1 MTQQQARAELKQIR
15 TYYNRISER
24 KQRLAELRSSM
35 SNIRIANYGICPA
48 RGATKNDECRL
59 EAAIDRAT
67 KLENKIAND
76 IVAMAEAQQHLVEK
90 IERLL
95 EPYSTV
101 LAKRYIHLERFE
113 KIATDM
119 NYSFYYLTKRLFAVA
134 IKKYSEL

>member
-35 SNIRIANYGICPA
+35 GNIKIANYGICPA
-48 RGATKNDECRL
+48 RGATQADQYRL

-67 KLENKIAND
+67 KLETQIAHD
-76 IVAMAEAQQHLVEK
+76 IIAMAEAQQRLVEK
-90 IERLL
+90 IECLP

-101 LAKRYIHLERFE
+101 LSKRYIHLERFE
-113 KIATDM
+113 KIAADM

-134 IKKYSEL
+134 IKKYAEL